1 MKYYVYIN
9 GLITSSSAVLTAAA
23 SSLPRPP
30 YHHHHRSNNLLPFIP
45 VPSSY
50 YSHQHL
56 LDAVN
61 FIRGMFYCKIFH
73 IHANQTSP
81 CVYFYIYHQYTAI
94 LKTVTGDNW
103 ISIPELVSA
112 KINQCWWIVVMNS
125 KFQKI
130 NNVWIRKESSIFMNT
145 GFNFMSDRENGH
157 PLEIGMNL
165 FHDHRKGGYI
175 RTQKRASKM

>member
-61 FIRGMFYCKIFH
+61 LYEECFIVKYFTFMPTKHPR
-73 IHANQTSP
+73 
-81 CVYFYIYHQYTAI
+81 VYFYIYQYTTI

-145 GFNFMSDRENGH
+145 GFNFMSDRGNGH

-175 RTQKRASKM
+175 RAQKRASKM